1 MKRTAEIN
9 ELRGQI
15 DGKGQQIKRLDD
27 ELRDMENELNMAK
40 HMSKVGNQEEKQKIV
55 ELQAQLDQK
64 DSLHQAKVS
73 ELEARINYFENEQ

>member
-15 DGKGQQIKRLDD
+15 DGKDQQIKRLDD

-40 HMSKVGNQEEKQKIV
+40 HMRKVGNQEEK
-55 ELQAQLDQK
+55 
-64 DSLHQAKVS
+64 
-73 ELEARINYFENEQ
+73 